1 MVSKKEILKNITNY
15 SPEEIADAVRAGVV
29 SMYELGKDTEGAFTP
44 LLKKRVKELLEQ
56 APMPIVK
63 NDKEDVTKIEESV
76 ISDSSETEDMSIPD
90 ELEISPI
97 AEEMASQ
104 IKEEPQATQTNIEVK
119 PGMFRNPFSF
129 SGRIRRTEYGLSM
142 IICFVINL
150 FMQGIVV
157 FAAESDAASTLLILY
172 LIMLVPY
179 CWFIWAQGAK
189 RCHDRGN
196 SGWYQIIPFYGFW
209 MLFAEGETTANE
221 YGNSP
226 K

>member
-15 SPEEIADAVRAGVV
+15 SPEEIADAVRTGVV
-29 SMYELGKDTEGAFTP
+29 SMYELGKDTEGSFTP

-56 APMPIVK
+56 AHMPIVK

-76 ISDSSETEDMSIPD
+76 ISDSSATEDMSIPD

-97 AEEMASQ
+97 AEEMASL
-104 IKEEPQATQTNIEVK
+104 IKEEPQTIQTNIEVK
-119 PGMFRNPFSF
+119 PSMFRNPFSF

-150 FMQGIVV
+150 FMQGIVGA
-157 FAAESDAASTLLILY
+157 AAESDAASALLILY
-172 LIMLVPY
+172 LIMFVPY

-196 SGWYQIIPFYGFW
+196 SGWYQIIPFYGLW
-209 MLFAEGETTANE
+209 MLFAEGETVANE

>member
-1 MVSKKEILKNITNY
+1 MASRKEILKNITNY
-15 SPEEIADAVRAGVV
+15 SPEEIADAVRNGVV

-56 APMPIVK
+56 TPIPIAA
-63 NDKEDVTKIEESV
+63 NNKEEILDTENPIISTSPSEVTS
-76 ISDSSETEDMSIPD
+76 TPD
-90 ELEISPI
+90 ELEVINIEEDSSSPI
-97 AEEMASQ
+97 QA
-104 IKEEPQATQTNIEVK
+104 EPQIAQTNVETK

-129 SGRIRRTEYGLSM
+129 TGRIRRTEYGLSM
-142 IICFVINL
+142 IICFFINL
-150 FMQGIVV
+150 FMQGIVSV
-157 FAAESDAASTLLILY
+157 AAESDATSALLVLY

-179 CWFIWAQGAK
+179 LWFIWAQGAK

-196 SGWYQIIPFYGFW
+196 SGWYQIIPFYGLW
-209 MLFAEGETTANE
+209 MLFAEGEVGTNE

>member
-1 MVSKKEILKNITNY
+1 
-15 SPEEIADAVRAGVV
+15 
-29 SMYELGKDTEGAFTP
+29 
-44 LLKKRVKELLEQ
+44 
-56 APMPIVK
+56 MPIVK

-150 FMQGIVV
+150 FMQGIVG
-157 FAAESDAASTLLILY
+157 LLQNQTQHRH
-172 LIMLVPY
+172 
-179 CWFIWAQGAK
+179 C
-189 RCHDRGN
+189 
-196 SGWYQIIPFYGFW
+196 
-209 MLFAEGETTANE
+209 
-221 YGNSP
+221 
-226 K
+226 